1 MQDVRNLQDES
12 AKDATYDS
20 NAQPDNRVAMSR
32 GLNQEAQRL
41 WRLVSE
47 GEAAMSQWPLAE
59 LRPSESN
66 VKLTKY
72 SLETQALHLKTTKMF

>member
-1 MQDVRNLQDES
+1 MASLESAVTAMQDFRNLEGES

-20 NAQPDNRVAMSR
+20 NAQPDYRVAMSR

-47 GEAAMSQWPLAE
+47 GEAAMSQWPHNYIRLN
-59 LRPSESN
+59 RTSN
-66 VKLTKY
+66 
-72 SLETQALHLKTTKMF
+72 